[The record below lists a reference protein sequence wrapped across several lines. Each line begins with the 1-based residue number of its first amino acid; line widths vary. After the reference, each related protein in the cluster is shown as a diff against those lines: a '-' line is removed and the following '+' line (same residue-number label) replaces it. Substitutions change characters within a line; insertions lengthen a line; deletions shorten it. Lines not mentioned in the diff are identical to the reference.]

1 MLNKVLCVDDDSI
14 SVMLC
19 RKVISRSF
27 FAAQTDAAS
36 NGKTALQYLQ
46 DVEHAEEVFYPEL
59 ILLDLNMP
67 VMNGWEF
74 LENYEQHYAH
84 KCIKTKVVVLS
95 STIDPEDVK
104 KAKQFATVVDF
115 ISKPITVE
123 SLAEVANKLKTFK

>member
-1 MLNKVLCVDDDSI
+1 M
-14 SVMLC
+14 
-19 RKVISRSF
+19 
-27 FAAQTDAAS
+27 
-36 NGKTALQYLQ
+36 
-46 DVEHAEEVFYPEL
+46 E
-59 ILLDLNMP
+59 
-67 VMNGWEF
+67 WF